1 MKAISKIF
9 FGAGALLAAAGFSA
23 CTGDLDLLPTDP
35 RSLTAADFEKDPQ
48 NYMEQVMA
56 DVYLNYSSVGSNM
69 NSVIG
74 GFDGGMCSFSRV
86 AIQLECF
93 ASDEMAWTIAGAEW
107 GNFRYGQMAA
117 NMPAL
122 LGTYSRLVVN
132 VSLCNDFIQTVNN
145 GYFKLTEELQPQAD
159 EFIRQAQIL
168 RAGAFFYLMD
178 CFGNVP
184 YGHEE
189 IAIGSTAPQCDAKT
203 VYEGETALLE
213 EIVAYYKA
221 NPSSPGVRPTYGYVG
236 LDVAEALLVK
246 YYLNAV
252 SYGAPAAYDKVIDH
266 SEAIISRLAKGGF
279 RNSGL
284 CYKYWQVFGHNND
297 QYAVCSQNNSG
308 INEIIWDQVS
318 DETYLQC
325 WTGGAFLVNAWAGFD
340 GGEASKWNASNGW
353 KCLAARSTFVTTY
366 FDWDANYTVSPDE
379 RTALWC
385 TTKDGFPVENEN
397 ITGNAEP
404 HGFMTV
410 KYSNFDFE
418 NDATGAKCATQP
430 DAVDNLGIDY
440 AAIRLAE
447 IYLSAAEAYIQ
458 LGSNNDKATE
468 YVNLIRE
475 RAGLDPY
482 SAVSMPE
489 LIRERSAELYNEG
502 CRRTDL
508 IRWNMWL
515 SGYNWSWKNG
525 VPQGAD
531 YGPEM
536 RWFPIP
542 SQMINQG
549 GYKQN
554 PGY

>member
-221 NPSSPGVRPTYGYVG
+221 NPSSPGVRP
-236 LDVAEALLVK
+236 
-246 YYLNAV
+246 
-252 SYGAPAAYDKVIDH
+252 P
-266 SEAIISRLAKGGF
+266 
-279 RNSGL
+279 
-284 CYKYWQVFGHNND
+284 
-297 QYAVCSQNNSG
+297 
-308 INEIIWDQVS
+308 
-318 DETYLQC
+318 
-325 WTGGAFLVNAWAGFD
+325 
-340 GGEASKWNASNGW
+340 
-353 KCLAARSTFVTTY
+353 
-366 FDWDANYTVSPDE
+366 TV
-379 RTALWC
+379 
-385 TTKDGFPVENEN
+385 
-397 ITGNAEP
+397 
-404 HGFMTV
+404 M
-410 KYSNFDFE
+410 
-418 NDATGAKCATQP
+418 
-430 DAVDNLGIDY
+430 
-440 AAIRLAE
+440 
-447 IYLSAAEAYIQ
+447 
-458 LGSNNDKATE
+458 
-468 YVNLIRE
+468 
-475 RAGLDPY
+475 
-482 SAVSMPE
+482 
-489 LIRERSAELYNEG
+489 
-502 CRRTDL
+502 
-508 IRWNMWL
+508 
-515 SGYNWSWKNG
+515 
-525 VPQGAD
+525 
-531 YGPEM
+531 
-536 RWFPIP
+536 
-542 SQMINQG
+542 
-549 GYKQN
+549 
-554 PGY
+554 